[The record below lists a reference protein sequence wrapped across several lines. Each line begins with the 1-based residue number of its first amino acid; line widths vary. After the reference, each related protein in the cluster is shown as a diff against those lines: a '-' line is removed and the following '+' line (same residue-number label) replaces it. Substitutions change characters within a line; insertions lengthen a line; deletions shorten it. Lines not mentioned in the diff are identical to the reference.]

1 MPSYVGS
8 ACSPGVLRTCAPNL
22 PAGTRERIDLHNFFA
37 HFDQRDSLFQR
48 RSHGN
53 TPMVCKEQQIAV
65 RDRLLDAVRNCGRAR
80 LSVGQA
86 GNILKKKPKGGGAAQ
101 TD

>member
-1 MPSYVGS
+1 
-8 ACSPGVLRTCAPNL
+8 
-22 PAGTRERIDLHNFFA
+22 
-37 HFDQRDSLFQR
+37 
-48 RSHGN
+48 
-53 TPMVCKEQQIAV
+53 MVCKEQQIAV

-86 GNILKKKPKGGGAAQ
+86 GNILKEKPKGGGAAQ